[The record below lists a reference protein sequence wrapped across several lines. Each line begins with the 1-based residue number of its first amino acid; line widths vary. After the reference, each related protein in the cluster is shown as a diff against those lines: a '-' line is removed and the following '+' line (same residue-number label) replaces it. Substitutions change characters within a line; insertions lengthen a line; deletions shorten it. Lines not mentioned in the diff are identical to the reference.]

1 MTQSQTTFRPLTTDD
16 LATLQSIRHRAF
28 RPIFQ
33 GFRATVDEPIAT
45 AEHGGADAEQAAWL
59 DRICRENDDGIRVVV
74 AVRDDRPIGFCGYHV
89 DPTRGRGEINL
100 NAIDPAH
107 QGRGDGV
114 RMYEHVLDL
123 MRQAGAAYFV
133 VSTGGDAQH
142 APARAAYRKAG
153 FGMPIPS
160 MALYRSA

>member
-1 MTQSQTTFRPLTTDD
+1 MSPSKTSFRPFAPED
-16 LATLQSIRHRAF
+16 LPALQAIRQRAF
-28 RPIFQ
+28 EPIFC
-33 GFRATVDEPIAT
+33 GFRETLGEPIAT
-45 AEHGGADAEQAAWL
+45 AEHGGADAEQADWL
-59 DRICRENDDGIRVVV
+59 DRICQHQHDGIRVVV
-74 AVRDDRPIGFCGYHV
+74 AIRDDRPIGFCGYKV
-89 DPTRGRGEINL
+89 DATRGRGEINL

-123 MRQAGAAYFV
+123 LRQAGATYFV

-153 FGMPIPS
+153 FGSPIPS